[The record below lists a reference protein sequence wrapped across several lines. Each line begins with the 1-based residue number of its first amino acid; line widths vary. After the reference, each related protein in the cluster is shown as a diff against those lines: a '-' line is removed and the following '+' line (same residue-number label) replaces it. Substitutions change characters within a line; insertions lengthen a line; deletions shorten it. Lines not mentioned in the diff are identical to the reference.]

1 MAIMA
6 ERKDEGELMN
16 GRWLLVALY
25 VAVIFVLSAQP
36 GLALPGTFELKDKLA
51 HALEYAGLSW
61 LMYGAVR
68 ASWPRATA
76 ARRALLTMLTIAVLG
91 VGDEIFQ
98 MIVPLRDSSVYDWIA
113 DMVGASLA
121 QSWCVARD
129 VWRGK
134 A

>member
-1 MAIMA
+1 LAIMA
-6 ERKDEGELMN
+6 ERKDDGQLMN

-76 ARRALLTMLTIAVLG
+76 ARRVLLTMLTIALLG

-121 QSWCVARD
+121 QSWCVTRD